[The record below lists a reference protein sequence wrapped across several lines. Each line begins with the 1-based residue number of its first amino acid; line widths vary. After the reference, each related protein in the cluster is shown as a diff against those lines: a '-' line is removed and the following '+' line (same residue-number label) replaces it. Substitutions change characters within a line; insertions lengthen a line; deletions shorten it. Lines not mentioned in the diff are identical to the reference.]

1 MKQNEDLSGI
11 SRRGLLRHSAVSW
24 IEQCRNGGE
33 SFRECVKRA
42 SQLDWEGRFFSPR
55 TLEDWY
61 YAHRQ
66 GGFSRLQGRRRS
78 DAGVLR
84 ALEPQV
90 AEAILE
96 LCKSQPRL
104 TVTAIL
110 ERLRVQ
116 GIIEAGSQCSRSTVY
131 RFLHQQGLDRH
142 RLRALAN
149 EVGGPTKAWESDS
162 PNALWMSDVMDGPSL
177 KNAARAQR
185 NALGWWLRWTI
196 TVGSARMRSFT
207 LTRRS
212 RRCWTVCVRVL
223 SDADCPRLFIPIRG
237 RSSPVASSK

>member
-1 MKQNEDLSGI
+1 M
-11 SRRGLLRHSAVSW
+11 
-24 IEQCRNGGE
+24 
-33 SFRECVKRA
+33 
-42 SQLDWEGRFFSPR
+42 
-55 TLEDWY
+55 
-61 YAHRQ
+61 
-66 GGFSRLQGRRRS
+66 
-78 DAGVLR
+78 LR